1 MEAVRL
7 TVKVSIE
14 YPVFIGAGVLETALP
29 ESVAEKGFSSV
40 AVISNDRVGP
50 LYGAVLAERLPG
62 GYLITVPDGER
73 YKNLNT
79 VRDLYDALLRNGAD
93 RSTLIVAL
101 GGGVIGDMAGFVAA
115 TFMRGLPLIQAP
127 TSLLAMVDASIG
139 GKVGVDLPQGKNLVG
154 AFKDPLAVF
163 ADTATLATLP
173 PVEFRCGLAEAVK
186 GALVGDPALL
196 DHLVEHGPEPVET
209 IIERA
214 ATVKI
219 AIVEQD
225 RLEHGVRTFLN
236 LGHTVGHALE
246 QVSGY
251 AWRHG
256 EAVAVGLGAAAR
268 LSARLGLCDGALVGQ
283 VEEALRSLGLPVR
296 YTDFSADQL
305 WDAMRHDK
313 KKQGDS
319 LRFVLLRGAGQ
330 PIIQNSVPREDV
342 LTVLEELRS
351 ERR

>member
-1 MEAVRL
+1 VEATRL
-7 TVKVSIE
+7 TVKGSIE
-14 YPVFIGAGVLETALP
+14 YPVIIGPGVLETALP
-29 ESVAEKGFSSV
+29 EFVAEKGFSSV

-50 LYGAVLAERLPG
+50 LYGERLAERLPG

-73 YKNLNT
+73 HKNLKT

-93 RSTLIVAL
+93 RSTLVVAL
-101 GGGVIGDMAGFVAA
+101 GGGVVGDMAGFVAA
-115 TFMRGLPLIQAP
+115 TFMRGLPLVQAP

-173 PVEFRCGLAEAVK
+173 PVELRCGLAEVVK
-186 GALVGDPALL
+186 GGLVGDSALL
-196 DHLVEHGPEPVET
+196 DHLMEHGPQPVES
-209 IIERA
+209 IIERTA
-214 ATVKI
+214 AVKTS
-219 AIVEQD
+219 IVQQD
-225 RLEHGVRTFLN
+225 RLEHGVRVYLN
-236 LGHTVGHALE
+236 LGHTFGHALE

-268 LSARLGLCDGALVGQ
+268 LSARLGLCDGALIEQ
-283 VEEALRSLGLPVR
+283 VEGALRSLGLPVC
-296 YTDFSADQL
+296 YTDFSPNQL

-313 KKQGDS
+313 KRQGDS
-319 LRFVLLRGAGQ
+319 LRFVLLRGVGQ
-330 PIIQNSVPREDV
+330 PVIQDGVPRDA
-342 LTVLEELRS
+342 VLEVLDSLKE
-351 ERR
+351 